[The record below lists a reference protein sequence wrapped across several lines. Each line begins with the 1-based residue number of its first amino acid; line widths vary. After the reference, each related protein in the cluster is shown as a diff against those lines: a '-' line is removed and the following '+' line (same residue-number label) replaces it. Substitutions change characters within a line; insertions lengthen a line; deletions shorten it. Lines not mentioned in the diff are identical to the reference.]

1 MGNIRIH
8 LCTVMILLVVAAS
21 ACGNPM
27 ESEPTLRVDG
37 DGLEK
42 TVRSEGYGLQARLEP
57 EAEGIA
63 AYSFPEQA
71 ALLFQ
76 AVELTEL
83 ENAKPAQTWEHAGT
97 IPFGNVAGSP
107 AFLQVFKETNP
118 VASCG
123 SDYQAVAL
131 LEHKGETFGYRECFS
146 ASLIEDAIQKKKA
159 SVVLLEKN
167 HAAAG
172 SNYVLQ
178 GAAALAANGP
188 ARMGYFYY
196 DSSQDKW
203 FAFED
208 WGNPRLADLDGDGA
222 DELVNQFEG
231 LHLHWP
237 DVNIYRWRGSVLEKS
252 ESVKAVLQVPHFSL
266 SSAIAN
272 TESGPHTIKVQ
283 AAMDSE
289 FVRTESATY
298 K

>member
-1 MGNIRIH
+1 MALKKRFAQKAMACKHVWSRKQKASLRI
-8 LCTVMILLVVAAS
+8 
-21 ACGNPM
+21 
-27 ESEPTLRVDG
+27 
-37 DGLEK
+37 
-42 TVRSEGYGLQARLEP
+42 
-57 EAEGIA
+57 
-63 AYSFPEQA
+63 SFPEQA

-178 GAAALAANGP
+178 GAA
-188 ARMGYFYY
+188 R
-196 DSSQDKW
+196 
-203 FAFED
+203 
-208 WGNPRLADLDGDGA
+208 
-222 DELVNQFEG
+222 
-231 LHLHWP
+231 H
-237 DVNIYRWRGSVLEKS
+237 
-252 ESVKAVLQVPHFSL
+252 
-266 SSAIAN
+266 
-272 TESGPHTIKVQ
+272 
-283 AAMDSE
+283 
-289 FVRTESATY
+289 
-298 K
+298 